1 MANPRAHRKPARRF
15 GQFVK
20 NREGAAAV
28 EFALVAIP
36 LFWMI
41 FGMLEFGAMSLVQTT
56 LDSALAQTGRQIRTG
71 EAQQSGLTKAELEA
85 RICGNIN
92 QIMSLECEGNLFL
105 DVDRY
110 DSFANVGNG
119 TPVKD
124 GGIDQGQLGYTP
136 GGANEVILV
145 RAYYQW
151 HIFTPLFGAIFANMN
166 DGRRLVVSSM
176 MFRNEPF

>member
-1 MANPRAHRKPARRF
+1 MARPRSQRRF
-15 GQFVK
+15 GAFVK

-41 FGMLEFGAMSLVQTT
+41 FGMLEFGAMSIVQTT
-56 LDSALAQTGRQIRTG
+56 LDSALNQVGREIRTGSAQTGG
-71 EAQQSGLTKAELEA
+71 KTKAQLEA
-85 RICGNIN
+85 SICNHLN
-92 QIMSLECEGNLFL
+92 QIMSLECSGNLFL

-119 TPVKD
+119 TPTLN
-124 GGIDQGQLGYTP
+124 GAIDMGQIGYTP
-136 GGANEVILV
+136 GGSSEVILV

-151 HIFTPLFGAIFANMN
+151 HVFTPLFGSIFANMS
-166 DGRRLVVSSM
+166 DGKRLVVSSM

>member
-1 MANPRAHRKPARRF
+1 MSGSKTQRRF
-15 GQFVK
+15 GAFIK
-20 NREGAAAV
+20 NRDGAAAV
-28 EFALVAIP
+28 EFALVSIP

-56 LDSALAQTGRQIRTG
+56 LDSAVAEVGRDIRTGSAQTGG
-71 EAQQSGLTKAELEA
+71 KTKADLETA
-85 RICGNIN
+85 ICDNLN
-92 QIMSLECEGNLFL
+92 EIMSLECDGSLFL

-110 DSFANVGNG
+110 DSFADIGNG
-119 TPVKD
+119 TPVS
-124 GGIDQGQLGYTP
+124 GGAMDMGQLGYTP

-151 HIFTPLFGAIFANMN
+151 SVFTPLFGAVFANMN
-166 DGRRLVVSSM
+166 DGKRLVVSSM

>member
-1 MANPRAHRKPARRF
+1 MATARRF

-20 NREGAAAV
+20 NREGTAAV
-28 EFALVAIP
+28 EFGLVAIP

-71 EAQQSGLTKAELEA
+71 EAQTTGLTKAQLEA
-85 RICGNIN
+85 RICENIN
-92 QIMSLECEGNLFL
+92 KILVLECAGNLFL

-119 TPVKD
+119 TPTKN
-124 GGIDQGQLGYTP
+124 GNIDQGQLGYTP

-151 HIFTPLFGAIFANMN
+151 QIFTPMFGAIFANMN

>member
-1 MANPRAHRKPARRF
+1 MSGPTTKRPF
-15 GQFVK
+15 GAFVR
-20 NREGAAAV
+20 NRDGAAAV

-41 FGMLEFGAMSLVQTT
+41 FGMLEFGAMSLVQTS
-56 LDSALAQTGRQIRTG
+56 LDGALAEVGREIRTGSAQTGG
-71 EAQQSGLTKAELEA
+71 KTKVDLETEV
-85 RICGNIN
+85 CDKIN
-92 QIMSLECEGNLFL
+92 QIMSLECAGNLFL

-110 DSFANVGNG
+110 DAFADIGNG
-119 TPVKD
+119 TPVSN
-124 GGIDQGQLGYTP
+124 GALDQGQLGYAP

-151 HIFTPLFGAIFANMN
+151 SVFTPLFGEVFANLD
-166 DGRRLVVSSM
+166 DGKRLVVSSM

>member
-1 MANPRAHRKPARRF
+1 MSQPRSQRRF
-15 GQFVK
+15 GAFIK

-41 FGMLEFGAMSLVQTT
+41 FGMLEFAAMSIVQTT
-56 LDSALAQTGRQIRTG
+56 LDNALSQVGREIRTG
-71 EAQQSGLTKAELEA
+71 EAQTQGKTKVQMKAALCAHLNE
-85 RICGNIN
+85 
-92 QIMSLECEGNLFL
+92 IMSLECNNNLFL
-105 DVDRY
+105 DVDKF

-119 TPVKD
+119 TPVAN
-124 GGIDQGQLGYTP
+124 GSIDAGQIGYTP

-151 HIFTPLFGAIFANMN
+151 QVFTPFFGAIFANMA
-166 DGRRLVVSSM
+166 DGKRLVVSSM

>member
-1 MANPRAHRKPARRF
+1 MTAKVSRRRLF
-15 GQFVK
+15 AFVK

-41 FGMLEFGAMSLVQTT
+41 FGMIEFGAMSL
-56 LDSALAQTGRQIRTG
+56 AQTSLDNAVTQAGREIRTG
-71 EAQQSGLTKAELEA
+71 VAQGNALTKAQIEA
-85 RICGNIN
+85 KICGHLNA
-92 QIMSLECEGNLFL
+92 IMSLECDGNLFL

-110 DSFANVGNG
+110 DSFASVGNG
-119 TPVKD
+119 SPLVN
-124 GGIDQGQLGYTP
+124 GSIDTGQLGYTP

-151 HIFTPLFGAIFANMN
+151 QVFTPLFGAILANMN

-176 MFRNEPF
+176 LFRNEPF